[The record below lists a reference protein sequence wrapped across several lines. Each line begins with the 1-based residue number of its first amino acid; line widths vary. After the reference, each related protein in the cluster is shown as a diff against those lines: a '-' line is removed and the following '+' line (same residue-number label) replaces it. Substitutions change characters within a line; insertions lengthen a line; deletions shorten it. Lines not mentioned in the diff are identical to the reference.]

1 MQNNFSI
8 FSFLN
13 ENRSK
18 LEENL
23 IRVWKKFDKLFVRI
37 EFFQGKINKGKTCNS
52 IGIKMVK
59 REVGKRC

>member
-23 IRVWKKFDKLFVRI
+23 IRVWKKFDKLFVQNRI
-37 EFFQGKINKGKTCNS
+37 FSRKN
-52 IGIKMVK
+52 
-59 REVGKRC
+59 